1 MWWDVAATKVAVLG
15 KLRLAGTDVDAP
27 RVESLVSVAGRQ
39 INERLD
45 RTTPLPTEL
54 RTANQT
60 ALETLV
66 IALYSPPVRNP
77 DGSWSDPLDSIRL
90 FGRERRGIA

>member
-1 MWWDVAATKVAVLG
+1 MWWDASATKAAVLA
-15 KLRLAGTDVDAP
+15 KLRLLSADLDAP
-27 RVESLVSVAGRQ
+27 RVEALVAVAGRQ

-54 RTANQT
+54 RAANQA

-77 DGSWSDPLDSIRL
+77 DGSWANPLDSIRL
-90 FGRERRGIA
+90 FGRQRRGIA